1 MLMTHNL
8 SFRCHADMTT
18 KGWESAKVEI
28 LLTAFVKVE
37 TDVITNISTSLR
49 ASCDI
54 SDLQNWCYCF
64 YQYVFDVT
72 LTDYFQYYSQFVD
85 TCWLIIFSI
94 TVSLLILAISLCEIT
109 GKMSKLPINHKK
121 YTFSFCYLRI
131 TIFLHSRLNFK
142 NFKVLSLASIIC
154 TLTYTFTC
162 VNWFMI

>member
-28 LLTAFVKVE
+28 LPTAFVKVE

-94 TVSLLILAISLCEIT
+94 TVSLLILADWLFSVLQSVCWYLLTDYFQYYSQFVDTCNIT
-109 GKMSKLPINHKK
+109 LWDHRENVK
-121 YTFSFCYLRI
+121 I
-131 TIFLHSRLNFK
+131 TDKS
-142 NFKVLSLASIIC
+142 
-154 TLTYTFTC
+154 
-162 VNWFMI
+162 

>member
-94 TVSLLILAISLCEIT
+94 IVSLLILADWLFSVLQSVCWYLLTDYFQYYSQFVDTCNIT
-109 GKMSKLPINHKK
+109 LWDHRENVK
-121 YTFSFCYLRI
+121 I
-131 TIFLHSRLNFK
+131 TDKS
-142 NFKVLSLASIIC
+142 
-154 TLTYTFTC
+154 
-162 VNWFMI
+162 

>member
-94 TVSLLILAISLCEIT
+94 TVSLLILADWLFSVLQSVCWYLQYHSVRSQ
-109 GKMSKLPINHKK
+109 GKCQN
-121 YTFSFCYLRI
+121 YR
-131 TIFLHSRLNFK
+131 
-142 NFKVLSLASIIC
+142 
-154 TLTYTFTC
+154 
-162 VNWFMI
+162 

>member
-28 LLTAFVKVE
+28 LPTAFVKVE

-94 TVSLLILAISLCEIT
+94 IVSLLILADWLFSVLQSVCWYLLTDYFQYYSQFVDTCNIT
-109 GKMSKLPINHKK
+109 LWDHRENVK
-121 YTFSFCYLRI
+121 I
-131 TIFLHSRLNFK
+131 TDKS
-142 NFKVLSLASIIC
+142 
-154 TLTYTFTC
+154 
-162 VNWFMI
+162 

>member
-94 TVSLLILAISLCEIT
+94 TVSLLILADLIIFSITVSLLILAISLCEIT

-131 TIFLHSRLNFK
+131 TIFLHSRLNF
-142 NFKVLSLASIIC
+142 
-154 TLTYTFTC
+154 
-162 VNWFMI
+162 